1 MTRRTI
7 LLVFALEAIVFA
19 FLVFALLDRRA
30 HKADVF
36 GVNQWGYRGEARG
49 ERQPGEIRV
58 ALVGGSAAYESA
70 TNLEDTMAMAIVSQL
85 QEIGRPRNQEYS
97 LVNLAQPHVSAD
109 SYLGTL
115 RRYAFLDPDAVA
127 VVDGYDTIEGLPP
140 HARERSAVFRAAGYL
155 PILPAR
161 ILGRPAWLSDPDGG
175 TVEMLRDGRTEP
187 ADVGCDGASKA
198 YCAAMADTVRFVLQE
213 GLPIVV
219 ASPPFVTTRHAAQ
232 QRSLGALL
240 TETFGSDP
248 RFLYLD
254 LGTAINLT
262 HPAESPDGIHRTV
275 VGNHEVGQ
283 PIAVGILRVLNRMRT
298 TPVNAPPRGS
308 R

>member
-1 MTRRTI
+1 MTRRTM
-7 LLVFALEAIVFA
+7 LLVFVLEVMAFT

-70 TNLEDTMAMAIVSQL
+70 TNHEDTMAMAIVSQL

-97 LVNLAQPHVSAD
+97 IINLAQPRVSAD
-109 SYLGTL
+109 SYVGTL
-115 RRYAFLDPDAVA
+115 RSYAFLEPDAVA
-127 VVDGYDTIEGLPP
+127 VVDGYDTIGGLPP
-140 HARERSAVFRAAGYL
+140 HARERSAVFRTAGYL

-175 TVEMLRDGRTEP
+175 TVEMLRDGSTEP

-198 YCAAMADTVRFVLQE
+198 YCAAMADTVRFVLQQ
-213 GLPIVV
+213 GLPVIV
-219 ASPPFVTTRHAAQ
+219 ASPPFVTARHAAQ
-232 QRSLGALL
+232 QRSLGAFL

-262 HPAESPDGIHRTV
+262 HPEESPDGIHRTV

-283 PIAVGILRVLNRMRT
+283 PIAWGILRLLDRMRT
-298 TPVNAPPRGS
+298 APVNAPPRS

>member
-97 LVNLAQPHVSAD
+97 LVNLAQPRVSAD

>member
-283 PIAVGILRVLNRMRT
+283 PIAVGILRLLNRMRT